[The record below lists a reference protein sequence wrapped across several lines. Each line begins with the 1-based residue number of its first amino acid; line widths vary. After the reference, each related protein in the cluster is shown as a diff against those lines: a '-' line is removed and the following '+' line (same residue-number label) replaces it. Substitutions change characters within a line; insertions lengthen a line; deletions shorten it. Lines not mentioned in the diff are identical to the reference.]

1 MSSSEVS
8 DNFDDSFSETFS
20 AVLSG
25 VLEPPLASPE
35 FFIGTPVASDF
46 FGLTGDP
53 DVGAVKVFTRLSAH
67 TVYAGI
73 APFQAIFVAVP
84 ILLHPIG
91 RRLAW
96 CHSAGAASS
105 TVNTIKNDAP
115 PRTHHHLRCRCQ

>member
-8 DNFDDSFSETFS
+8 DNTFSEAFL
-20 AVLSG
+20 AVVSDAVEALCR
-25 VLEPPLASPE
+25 ASLC
-35 FFIGTPVASDF
+35 FFIDTPVASDF

-73 APFQAIFVAVP
+73 APFQTIFVAAP

-96 CHSAGAASS
+96 CQFSRGGFEYGQH
-105 TVNTIKNDAP
+105 D
-115 PRTHHHLRCRCQ
+115 